1 MIIKLENE
9 KERTEL
15 EVLIR
20 YNEKLHR
27 VKKIEEMLRSVD
39 CKIPCNKEKKE
50 IWVAGADIYY
60 IESVDKHSF
69 VYCEDEVYETELR
82 LYQLEEELLA
92 AGFVRIS
99 KSCLVNIRVLQSI
112 KPLLNSR
119 LEATLIN
126 GEKRTVTRKS
136 IHVIGSALEES

>member
-27 VKKIEEMLRSVD
+27 VKKLEEMLRSVD

-50 IWVAGADIYY
+50 IWVAGTDIYY

-126 GEKRTVTRKS
+126 GEKLTVTRKY
-136 IHVIGSALEES
+136 IHVIRTALEES

>member
-20 YNEKLHR
+20 YNEKLHK
-27 VKKIEEMLRSVD
+27 VKKIEQMLRSVD

-50 IWVAGADIYY
+50 IWVAGTDIYY

-126 GEKRTVTRKS
+126 GEKLTVTRKY
-136 IHVIGSALEES
+136 IHAIRAALEGH

>member
-9 KERTEL
+9 TERTEL

-126 GEKRTVTRKS
+126 GEKLTVTRKY
-136 IHVIGSALEES
+136 IHVIRTALEES

>member
-1 MIIKLENE
+1 MFYRNKNAVFMRLVAFR
-9 KERTEL
+9 KRL
-15 EVLIR
+15 
-20 YNEKLHR
+20 
-27 VKKIEEMLRSVD
+27 
-39 CKIPCNKEKKE
+39 PCNKEKKE
-50 IWVAGADIYY
+50 IWVAVADIYY

-126 GEKRTVTRKS
+126 GEKLTVTRKY
-136 IHVIGSALEES
+136 IHVIRTALEES